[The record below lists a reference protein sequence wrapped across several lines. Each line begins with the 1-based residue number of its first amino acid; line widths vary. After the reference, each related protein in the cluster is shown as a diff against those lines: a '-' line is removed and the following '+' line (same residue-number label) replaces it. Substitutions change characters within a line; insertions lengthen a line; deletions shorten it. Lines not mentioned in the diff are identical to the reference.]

1 MYIKNTKKDISRM
14 LDFRKS
20 LSYIN
25 EIKGLVKEEFEKM
38 KSELI
43 QEFESHPVT
52 QEIEGGV
59 EATNISGTLGGVGN
73 LFTFIGFDQSDK
85 PAEPIRQ
92 ALQHIFLTSTIVKRD
107 GSSESHVLYPMP
119 DDIFRITP
127 LPWAQ
132 GRSWAKGIESG
143 LSGLGHYLN
152 KSSDF
157 SRSSK
162 GIQVESSVRTGK
174 FSNTKYIT
182 EMIRSFEKRIKDL
195 NKIVQ

>member
-1 MYIKNTKKDISRM
+1 M

-25 EIKGLVKEEFEKM
+25 EIKSLVRGEFEKM

-43 QEFESHPVT
+43 QEFELHPVT

-85 PAEPIRQ
+85 PTEPIRQ

-152 KSSDF
+152 KESDF

-162 GIQVESSVRTGK
+162 GIQVDNKVRAGK
-174 FSNTKYIT
+174 FSNTQYIT
-182 EMIRSFEKRIKDL
+182 KMIRSFEKRVKDL